1 MISFEE
7 RGNDSALGIKADSEL
22 EMITRNNGKAT
33 PGTKNLLPTIKRKAK
48 RVSAKRKNKSKGSL
62 RLYGTLMFLRGP
74 GVSRSVHLGP
84 SLSSQL
90 RPNEFDS

>member
-48 RVSAKRKNKSKGSL
+48 GS
-62 RLYGTLMFLRGP
+62 RPRERT
-74 GVSRSVHLGP
+74 
-84 SLSSQL
+84 SQKEVCASTGL
-90 RPNEFDS
+90 